1 MGKVYVYTLP
11 ADHGKISSD
20 VKMPQFAKTTK
31 TKDGKVKVLENNL
44 KSWTV
49 LSDTVVLIETTKDY
63 EELKDYKVREYEEVK
78 E

>member
-1 MGKVYVYTLP
+1 MGKVYVYALP
-11 ADHGKISSD
+11 ADHGKIASD
-20 VKMPQFAKTTK
+20 VKMPEFVKTTK

-49 LSDTVVLIETTKDY
+49 LSDTTVVIETTKDY
-63 EELKDYKVREYEEVK
+63 KELEDYKVKEYEEVK